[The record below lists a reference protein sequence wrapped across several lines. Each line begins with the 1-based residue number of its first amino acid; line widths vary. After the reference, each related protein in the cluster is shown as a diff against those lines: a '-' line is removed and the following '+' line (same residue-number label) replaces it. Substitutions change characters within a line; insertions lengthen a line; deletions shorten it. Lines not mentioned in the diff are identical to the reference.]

1 MAHKTR
7 HCPLKLHNSRI
18 VGYAEVIQKRTYGA
32 CRAAF
37 ALVGTIE
44 QHDLAISGQQL
55 QRDGPPSLVDFAL

>member
-1 MAHKTR
+1 MRRFWTDGRPSGSHPETGFEEM
-7 HCPLKLHNSRI
+7 NGD
-18 VGYAEVIQKRTYGA
+18 VA

-37 ALVGTIE
+37 TLVGTIE

>member
-1 MAHKTR
+1 MAIYPKPT
-7 HCPLKLHNSRI
+7 C
-18 VGYAEVIQKRTYGA
+18 GA

-37 ALVGTIE
+37 TLVGTIE